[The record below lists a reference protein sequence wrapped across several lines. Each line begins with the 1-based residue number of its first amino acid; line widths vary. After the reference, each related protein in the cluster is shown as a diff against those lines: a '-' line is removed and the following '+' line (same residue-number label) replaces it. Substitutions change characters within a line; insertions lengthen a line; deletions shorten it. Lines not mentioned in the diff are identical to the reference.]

1 MKSEKRIV
9 KSTKRKSRLCDFS
22 FCVSGPKKI
31 HLRIGQK
38 VLNHRKIQSFLAS
51 WDAFLLFFCIVML
64 SFPYVSPVPKK
75 MHLYHNIKGRT
86 GVVPVRP
93 VVDVFYSKVSSIS
106 YPPPKIITIR
116 LSLKTLMHSTI
127 CLTIVSS
134 YTSRFISLWS
144 IVFCMVFNRSA

>member
-1 MKSEKRIV
+1 MTPIQPANWTKSALSQEN
-9 KSTKRKSRLCDFS
+9 TK
-22 FCVSGPKKI
+22 
-31 HLRIGQK
+31 
-38 VLNHRKIQSFLAS
+38 FLAS
-51 WDAFLLFFCIVML
+51 WDDFLLFFCIVML

-144 IVFCMVFNRSA
+144 IVFCMFFNRSA

>member
-1 MKSEKRIV
+1 MKTEKRIV
-9 KSTKRKSRLCDFS
+9 KSTKRKSRSRDFS

-31 HLRIGQK
+31 HPRIGQK

-51 WDAFLLFFCIVML
+51 WDVFLLFFCIVML

-116 LSLKTLMHSTI
+116 LSLKTLTHSTI